1 VRKNF
6 AGPPGAEF
14 AQQLVKANSAM
25 TVSIFVGAIT
35 ERDHPVGHASQVR
48 LLSLKTSKQ
57 PLRIVGDIALSV
69 GGSANQECAATPK
82 DASVKTVHHLNR
94 CLMASR
100 LQHLLDLLRHHLGRA
115 GHGSDQDRDVKP
127 HACVP
132 HPVLLYVRL
141 WKYNAST
148 VSRKR
153 DIVHVEEKDSEGDSS
168 AVDSISADAS
178 GSEYLRLLG
187 VRVRE
192 TRARRGM
199 TRKILARDSGVS
211 ERYLAQL
218 ETGQGNVSILLLRQ
232 IAQALDTPLQA
243 LVLEGPEP
251 PVDLVHTTEF
261 LRRLPATELVE
272 ARRLLVE
279 HFGGVDLDARR
290 GRIALIGLRGAGKST
305 LGAMLADRSE
315 APFLELDRLIE
326 QESGVSLSVIFDL
339 YGQSGFRRLERRVLD
354 QVIERYPRFVLA
366 TGGSLVSEPAT
377 FERLLTM
384 CFTVWLRAT
393 PEEHMQRVIAQ
404 GDMRPMA
411 DNRESMSDLRR
422 ILDVREPLYRKADAI
437 ISTSS
442 CSAEQSVAMLE
453 QAIGQG

>member
-1 VRKNF
+1 M
-6 AGPPGAEF
+6 
-14 AQQLVKANSAM
+14 L
-25 TVSIFVGAIT
+25 
-35 ERDHPVGHASQVR
+35 ASSPQ
-48 LLSLKTSKQ
+48 
-57 PLRIVGDIALSV
+57 A
-69 GGSANQECAATPK
+69 
-82 DASVKTVHHLNR
+82 
-94 CLMASR
+94 
-100 LQHLLDLLRHHLGRA
+100 
-115 GHGSDQDRDVKP
+115 
-127 HACVP
+127 
-132 HPVLLYVRL
+132 LLYVRPR
-141 WKYNAST
+141 KYNAST

-153 DIVHVEEKDSEGDSS
+153 DIVHVEENEVVATSAPTISPADDSGSE
-168 AVDSISADAS
+168 
-178 GSEYLRLLG
+178 SEYLRLLG
-187 VRVRE
+187 ERVRE
-192 TRARRGM
+192 MRARRGM

-218 ETGQGNVSILLLRQ
+218 ESGQGNISILLLRQ

-243 LVLEGPEP
+243 LVLDGPEP

-261 LRRLPATELVE
+261 LRRLPATELVD

-290 GRIALIGLRGAGKST
+290 GRIALVGLRGAGKST
-305 LGAMLADRSE
+305 LGAMLADRLE

-422 ILDVREPLYRKADAI
+422 ILDVREPLYRKADATI
-437 ISTSS
+437 DTGN
-442 CSAEQSVAMLE
+442 CSPGETLDML
-453 QAIGQG
+453 AHACSFGSRS

>member
-1 VRKNF
+1 MR
-6 AGPPGAEF
+6 
-14 AQQLVKANSAM
+14 
-25 TVSIFVGAIT
+25 
-35 ERDHPVGHASQVR
+35 
-48 LLSLKTSKQ
+48 
-57 PLRIVGDIALSV
+57 
-69 GGSANQECAATPK
+69 
-82 DASVKTVHHLNR
+82 
-94 CLMASR
+94 
-100 LQHLLDLLRHHLGRA
+100 
-115 GHGSDQDRDVKP
+115 
-127 HACVP
+127 P
-132 HPVLLYVRL
+132 HPKALLYVRPR
-141 WKYNAST
+141 KYNAST
-148 VSRKR
+148 VGRKR
-153 DIVHVEEKDSEGDSS
+153 DIVHVEENETAVSS
-168 AVDSISADAS
+168 AAAISASADP
-178 GSEYLRLLG
+178 GSESDYLKLLG
-187 VRVRE
+187 ERVRE

-243 LVLEGPEP
+243 LVLDGPEP

-261 LRRLPATELVE
+261 LRRLPATELLE

-279 HFGGVDLDARR
+279 HFSGVDLYARR

-305 LGAMLADRSE
+305 LGVMLADRIE

-354 QVIERYPRFVLA
+354 HVIERYPRFVLA

-422 ILDVREPLYRKADAI
+422 ILDVREPLYRKADATI
-437 ISTSS
+437 NTS
-442 CSAEQSVAMLE
+442 CSSVEESLE
-453 QAIGQG
+453 ALTHELLT

>member
-1 VRKNF
+1 
-6 AGPPGAEF
+6 
-14 AQQLVKANSAM
+14 
-25 TVSIFVGAIT
+25 
-35 ERDHPVGHASQVR
+35 
-48 LLSLKTSKQ
+48 
-57 PLRIVGDIALSV
+57 LR
-69 GGSANQECAATPK
+69 
-82 DASVKTVHHLNR
+82 
-94 CLMASR
+94 
-100 LQHLLDLLRHHLGRA
+100 
-115 GHGSDQDRDVKP
+115 
-127 HACVP
+127 P
-132 HPVLLYVRL
+132 HPKALLYVRL

-148 VSRKR
+148 VRQKR
-153 DIVHVEEKDSEGDSS
+153 DIVHVEENGTAERS
-168 AVDSISADAS
+168 AAAISASTDPGAES
-178 GSEYLRLLG
+178 DYLKLLG
-187 VRVRE
+187 ERVRE

-232 IAQALDTPLQA
+232 IAQALNTPLQA
-243 LVLEGPEP
+243 LVLDGPEP

-261 LRRLPATELVE
+261 LRRLPATELIA

-279 HFGGVDLDARR
+279 HFGGVDLEARR

-305 LGAMLADRSE
+305 LGAMLAYRIE

-422 ILDVREPLYRKADAI
+422 ILDVREPLYRKADATI
-437 ISTSS
+437 DTSGS
-442 CSAEQSVAMLE
+442 SVEESLE
-453 QAIGQG
+453 ALTHELLT